1 MAKIKK
7 IKELKSK
14 IKIIKEIKRGESE
27 LVDDVEKA
35 EEHVVQVFR
44 EDISGSEFKPPS
56 IALESDVE
64 ESGPATAIQQETRE
78 RREIEETN
86 IAYAPRRES
95 GAARSYQEGRN
106 EEEREY
112 RHSEDV
118 ARNLPTMRFE
128 ESAFKERV
136 ISKREGHDAFSIQD
150 SEIRDERF
158 EIEKRKYKTRR
169 E

>member
-1 MAKIKK
+1 MPKIKK
-7 IKELKSK
+7 IKEIKSK
-14 IKIIKEIKRGESE
+14 IKIIKELKRGESE
-27 LVDDVEKA
+27 LVEDVEKA
-35 EEHVVQVFR
+35 EEHAVQVFR
-44 EDISGSEFKPPS
+44 EDVSGSEFKPPS
-56 IALESDVE
+56 IVLESDVE
-64 ESGPATAIQQETRE
+64 ETNVIQHETRE
-78 RREIEETN
+78 RKEIEERN

-112 RHSEDV
+112 RHSEEV
-118 ARNLPTMRFE
+118 AQNLPRMRFD

-136 ISKREGHDAFSIQD
+136 ITKREGQEAFPIQD
-150 SEIRDERF
+150 SEIRDERL